1 MAINVLPF
9 NYGTWYNQGNAG
21 TQGLVLADAPF
32 RQLILTKALANIT
45 PTTIPAL
52 NALLSQLFAG
62 RGRCYVQDY
71 GGMKMA
77 YTFEFALQPYEL
89 AILTQSGVTPR
100 PAGVKLYINQVRSSF
115 FGFAGGGAGA
125 RPFNY
130 GTFAPG
136 VVDAT

>member
-9 NYGTWYNQGNAG
+9 NYGTWYNQGDAG

-89 AILTQSGVTPR
+89 AILTQSGATPR

-115 FGFAGGGAGA
+115 FGFAGGGTGA